1 MRQAR
6 CADCSPRFHREAES
20 RPQFCLGAHA
30 AASDLMASM
39 VTVRARAAKTLA
51 EVKVMALSALGR
63 ARTLSRSM
71 AAVQPTARS
80 PTKPTAALE
89 DQAEHQ
95 ELHEGIN
102 RGALWGFQTRP
113 LVLTWAF
120 IRPAHNLP
128 SGAQPR
134 TRLPGAFGAPAMRRG
149 LARCHPAG

>member
-95 ELHEGIN
+95 ELHERDYSRSPVGVPN
-102 RGALWGFQTRP
+102 SATSVDLGFYT
-113 LVLTWAF
+113 
-120 IRPAHNLP
+120 
-128 SGAQPR
+128 
-134 TRLPGAFGAPAMRRG
+134 
-149 LARCHPAG
+149 ARS